1 MLHPTQPLYSFSPQ
15 GAADVASQ
23 VVSRLL
29 ALLKDKERK
38 WRLELHRASQ
48 LEGENAEL
56 RARLAAAEQSNGRL
70 RSRLHSGV
78 AAFHR
83 TLAQTKHKMEAK
95 DAELSAVKAQA
106 LELQGKLEARS
117 NEAGRLRQQVSLLHR
132 WCSSSSSLW
141 HEHGD
146 ADHFSSPR
154 HLLAGRSPWHTVSQ
168 GRASTRRRA
177 HVQGGLFDEE
187 EGGLFDDGPVDPWED
202 GHREASDSRPAWQ
215 RKSRGASR
223 AYDKRDKSRREE
235 EDEQGQGEEAEAEM
249 EARLQELAA
258 LRALRKSIQSMRS
271 ASGAHSTQEQP
282 KGPASPM
289 SMPPASA
296 TAACE
301 FDDEACPPEGDEA
314 GRLDATRVRA
324 EDAVNQVESGDGAG
338 SPAPNH
344 LLP

>member
-1 MLHPTQPLYSFSPQ
+1 LYSFSPQ

-83 TLAQTKHKMEAK
+83 TLAQTKHKMEAT
-95 DAELSAVKAQA
+95 DGELSAVKAQA

-154 HLLAGRSPWHTVSQ
+154 HPLAGRSPWQTASQ
-168 GRASTRRRA
+168 GRARTRQRA
-177 HVQGGLFDEE
+177 HGQ
-187 EGGLFDDGPVDPWED
+187 GGLFDDGPVDPWED
-202 GHREASDSRPAWQ
+202 GHRAASDSRPVWQ

-223 AYDKRDKSRREE
+223 AYDKRADERWREE
-235 EDEQGQGEEAEAEM
+235 EEEQGQGQEAEAEV

-271 ASGAHSTQEQP
+271 ASGVHSAQEQP
-282 KGPASPM
+282 TRPASL
-289 SMPPASA
+289 PPASA
-296 TAACE
+296 AAVCE
-301 FDDEACPPEGDEA
+301 FDDEACPREGDEA
-314 GRLDATRVRA
+314 GGLDATCVRA
-324 EDAVNQVESGDGAG
+324 GDGVNQGESGDGAG
-338 SPAPNH
+338 TPAPNH
-344 LLP
+344 LLPWARLWSEGLFEIRSSL